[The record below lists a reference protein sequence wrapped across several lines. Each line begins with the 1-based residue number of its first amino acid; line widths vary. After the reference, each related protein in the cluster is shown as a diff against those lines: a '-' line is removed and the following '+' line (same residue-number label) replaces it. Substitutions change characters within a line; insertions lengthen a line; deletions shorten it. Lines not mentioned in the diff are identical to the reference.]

1 MSQTKKEKERAG
13 TILIVD
19 DEPTIREV
27 LWSLLTEEGYLLD
40 SAENG
45 YDGYEKARTLIPDLI
60 LLDVTM
66 PVMDGF
72 EACRKIRTE
81 PPLAQ
86 VPIIMITALADAGSR
101 RRSIESGANDFI
113 SKPFDLDELL
123 AKVKNITKDNS
134 FRERLPG
141 RESLAFV
148 HEELRDTCDV
158 PIEGRASAPELRGS
172 ENKGDSCRDTGFR
185 SMAARA
191 SEETLRN
198 QPGTGERSPRFW
210 RKS

>member
-1 MSQTKKEKERAG
+1 MSRTKKEKERAG

-27 LWSLLTEEGYLLD
+27 LWSLLTDEGYLLD

-45 YDGYEKARTLIPDLI
+45 YDGYEKARKLIPDLI

-86 VPIIMITALADAGSR
+86 VPIIMITALADARSR

-113 SKPFDLDELL
+113 SKPFDLDELVT
-123 AKVKNITKDNS
+123 KVKNITKDNCL
-134 FRERLPG
+134 RELPPE
-141 RESLAFV
+141 RESRELA
-148 HEELRDTCDV
+148 HGNLRDSHGATGEGRAGCPELRDT
-158 PIEGRASAPELRGS
+158 ETE
-172 ENKGDSCRDTGFR
+172 GDSHRDNGFTSIPTG
-185 SMAARA
+185 A
-191 SEETLRN
+191 S
-198 QPGTGERSPRFW
+198 GEKIR
-210 RKS
+210 

>member
-1 MSQTKKEKERAG
+1 MSQTKREKEHTG

-19 DEPTIREV
+19 DEPNIREV

-45 YDGYEKARTLIPDLI
+45 YDGYEKARKLIPDLI

-123 AKVKNITKDNS
+123 AKVKKY
-134 FRERLPG
+134 
-141 RESLAFV
+141 
-148 HEELRDTCDV
+148 HE
-158 PIEGRASAPELRGS
+158 
-172 ENKGDSCRDTGFR
+172 
-185 SMAARA
+185 M
-191 SEETLRN
+191 
-198 QPGTGERSPRFW
+198 
-210 RKS
+210 

>member
-45 YDGYEKARTLIPDLI
+45 HDGYEKARKLIPDLI

-86 VPIIMITALADAGSR
+86 VPIIMVTALADAGSR
-101 RRSIESGANDFI
+101 LRSIESGANDFI

-123 AKVKNITKDNS
+123 AKVKSITKDNC
-134 FRERLPG
+134 FREPPPEKER
-141 RESLAFV
+141 LAFA

-158 PIEGRASAPELRGS
+158 PIEERAPAPELRGS
-172 ENKGDSCRDTGFR
+172 EDRGDSCQDEGSTSTAIFGETPASPYSSDGGVGRKR
-185 SMAARA
+185 SMR
-191 SEETLRN
+191 
-198 QPGTGERSPRFW
+198 
-210 RKS
+210 